1 MDDQANLDKERWESI
16 HENFDLLFAKVE
28 EVDRMQHKL
37 EAKVDISASVLD
49 QMIKDQQTLAK
60 QIETTGQAV
69 AQLTIKQMRTEEEI
83 QGSTASSET
92 STIPP
97 FRPRRQ
103 GTSRGGQQG
112 RNPFAHNRDHQ
123 PDRSLPKGFAPKMNF
138 PRFNGKNPRIWKDK
152 CQDYFQLMNI
162 PESMWATAA
171 SLHMDDNAEKWLQ
184 VYKLKHGLGTW
195 TELMTAVEQKFGAY
209 DYQHAIDD
217 LLELHQTGTVEEYV
231 SEFEALQY
239 QVAMHDLGM
248 GDTYFVSQFIKGLK
262 PEIRYSVQ
270 GQVPGTME
278 KAVMLAKIQQSI
290 QDKTKHTGSRFHQPF
305 KQTSTTSAKYDQPK
319 SASPLQLTKERQLRD
334 YCRTNNLC
342 FYCREPYDAT
352 H

>member
-1 MDDQANLDKERWESI
+1 MDDQATLDKERWESI

-28 EVDRMQHKL
+28 DVDRMQHKL

-69 AQLTIKQMRTEEEI
+69 AQLTIRQMRTEEEI

-97 FRPRRQ
+97 FRLRRQ
-103 GTSRGGQQG
+103 GTSRGGGQQG
-112 RNPFAHNRDHQ
+112 RNPFAHSRDHQ

-171 SLHMDDNAEKWLQ
+171 SLHMDDNTKKWLQ

-209 DYQHAIDD
+209 NYQHAIDD

-248 GDTYFVSQFIKGLK
+248 VTLTFSHSLSKG
-262 PEIRYSVQ
+262 
-270 GQVPGTME
+270 
-278 KAVMLAKIQQSI
+278 
-290 QDKTKHTGSRFHQPF
+290 
-305 KQTSTTSAKYDQPK
+305 
-319 SASPLQLTKERQLRD
+319 
-334 YCRTNNLC
+334 
-342 FYCREPYDAT
+342 
-352 H
+352 